1 MWRALPLKAS
11 PRLATGLI
19 YIHVLSFI
27 QPLVASYKAAV
38 QSLPMLC
45 SPSIEPGTFRSPIQ
59 TECNFSVTYTRFF
72 KENVRY
78 PVWTCRDPIFS
89 DSRDPIFNSRARIG
103 SLKRLKKNLIIT
115 NSPTST
121 GCWSAVLLPRNINA
135 LHNDRVT
142 PHCVV
147 FCPCLAMRPAPGGAT
162 LYVEMCWTPT
172 KAHSMRRTF
181 LENPLQECFLCYSA
195 DGFFGP
201 FEVCT
206 WILLDRKPVA
216 KWTNEGKSSLGFEKA
231 PASEHVRAG
240 IDNFGWIV

>member
-78 PVWTCRDPIFS
+78 PVGTRFS
-89 DSRDPIFNSRARIG
+89 LILETRFSILGTRFSILGARIG
-103 SLKRLKKNLIIT
+103 SLKRLKKT
-115 NSPTST
+115 
-121 GCWSAVLLPRNINA
+121 
-135 LHNDRVT
+135 
-142 PHCVV
+142 
-147 FCPCLAMRPAPGGAT
+147 
-162 LYVEMCWTPT
+162 
-172 KAHSMRRTF
+172 
-181 LENPLQECFLCYSA
+181 
-195 DGFFGP
+195 
-201 FEVCT
+201 
-206 WILLDRKPVA
+206 
-216 KWTNEGKSSLGFEKA
+216 
-231 PASEHVRAG
+231 
-240 IDNFGWIV
+240 